1 MLRFYWPELSI
12 SLNIMMMEHRKKP
25 FHPLLL
31 MIDTNLNMLKNY
43 QNIDASKEMMSVRR
57 ALQISFMTEYLTKS
71 RRLCSGSFKSINQ
84 FL

>member
-12 SLNIMMMEHRKKP
+12 SQNVMMMEHRKKP

-43 QNIDASKEMMSVRR
+43 QNIDASKKTVSVRR
-57 ALQISFMTEYLTKS
+57 ELQISFMTKISNEIKA
-71 RRLCSGSFKSINQ
+71 FM
-84 FL
+84 